1 MKVDF
6 SNTGKIEYERK
17 TRTDLRTK
25 YQSDTEVVK
34 KSNSDILE
42 ISEESRKLSMVSSR
56 LQNGYYNNPEVI
68 NELVERV
75 NQDI

>member
-6 SNTGKIEYERK
+6 SNTGKVEYDRK
-17 TRTDLRTK
+17 LKTDLKAK
-25 YQSDTEVVK
+25 YQSDTDVIK

-42 ISEESRKLSMVSSR
+42 ISAESRKLSIVSSR
-56 LQNGYYNNPEVI
+56 LQNGYYNKPEVI

-75 NQDI
+75 NQEV

>member
-6 SNTGKIEYERK
+6 SKTGKVEYERK
-17 TRTDLRTK
+17 TRTDLKAK

-42 ISEESRKLSMVSSR
+42 ISEESRKLSIVSSR
-56 LQNGYYNNPEVI
+56 LQNGFYNNPEVMKELAERI
-68 NELVERV
+68 NQEV
-75 NQDI
+75 